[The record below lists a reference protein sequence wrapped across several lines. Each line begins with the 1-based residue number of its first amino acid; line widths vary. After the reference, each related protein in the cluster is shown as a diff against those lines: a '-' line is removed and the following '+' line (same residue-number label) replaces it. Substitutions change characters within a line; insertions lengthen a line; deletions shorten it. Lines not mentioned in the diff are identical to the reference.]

1 MLSQVMSWLGIF
13 LEAAVLIR
21 GQRAKLVYR
30 FPLFY
35 SYLLVVL
42 IQDIARYASWQ
53 WFPDSY
59 ANLYWVTQFVSL
71 VMGSLV
77 VYEIC
82 RASLQEFPGTAKMAH
97 ILLIT
102 AFAGVFS
109 NAVLTVRADIPL
121 WLAGAYVKLE
131 RDLRAV
137 QGLALIILVVIFVW
151 YAIPFARNLGAIF
164 IGYSTFVALSVVQ
177 LSLVNYYW
185 HRAEPFWK
193 IVQPASYLGVLGFWL
208 VMLWSADGV
217 AQKNKPKRPDDQ
229 DYGAIADSTTGL
241 LDQARDRLGS
251 AVRT

>member
-1 MLSQVMSWLGIF
+1 MSWLGIF

-21 GQRAKLVYR
+21 GQRAGLISR

-42 IQDIARYASWQ
+42 VQDLARYTSWA
-53 WFPDSY
+53 WFPESY
-59 ANLYWVTQFVSL
+59 PNLYWATQFVSV

-82 RASLQEFPGTAKMAH
+82 RVSLQEFPGTARMAR
-97 ILLIT
+97 ILLVT
-102 AFAGVFS
+102 AFAGVFIK
-109 NAVLTVRADIPL
+109 ALLTVRADAHL
-121 WLAGAYVKLE
+121 WFSGAYVKFE

-137 QGLALIILVVIFVW
+137 QGLALIILLVIFVW

-177 LSLVNYYW
+177 LSIVNHYW

-208 VMLWSADGV
+208 TMLWSADRV
-217 AQKNKPKRPDDQ
+217 ADRNRTKRPGSDQ
-229 DYGAIADSTTGL
+229 DYGAIADATTGL
-241 LDQARDRLGS
+241 LEQARERLGS
-251 AVRT
+251 TVRP